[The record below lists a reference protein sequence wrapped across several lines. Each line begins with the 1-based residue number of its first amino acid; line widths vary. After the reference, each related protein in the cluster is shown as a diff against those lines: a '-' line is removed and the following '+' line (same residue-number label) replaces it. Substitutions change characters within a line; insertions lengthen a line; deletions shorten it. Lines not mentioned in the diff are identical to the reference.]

1 MNRRLASI
9 VILLALM
16 SARRAAAQT
25 QVGVA
30 PQADVTVG
38 YQGLPY
44 KSTGESSTGINL
56 AEGML
61 LHVGAGV
68 EAGYDSN
75 VFYSNSSD
83 AGGVISSD
91 IIRVT
96 TFGELTNSTRNGAER
111 PSVVYDVRAGLVYRL
126 YTSDNPE
133 VEKYRTALMPT
144 AGLGLSTNSGHWA
157 FQLTDSFIRQEDPP
171 YAGISGTAA
180 AVPITRDSN
189 LASVQAQ
196 WSPGGGRISGTL
208 RYDNTIDVFEQDSGF
223 DYASSLSN
231 QLVLDV
237 SWKWLPKT
245 ALFLQASQGW
255 ITYLNDTSPS
265 TQGGVTA
272 DTRKASSYPLRIYVG
287 LRGLITQKVTA
298 MVALGYV
305 DAFYASG
312 TSNSGILGSTYVDAQ
327 VSFAPSMLNRLTLGF
342 HQDVVN
348 SVISNFYYETAVY
361 GSYVQ
366 QIAGR
371 VALDLSGRLSH
382 RIYEDL
388 LFDPTH
394 SRTDNT
400 ITAGATLDYFI
411 RNWAYVGV
419 GYSLLANLS
428 DYHLPPGPAGG
439 AGESVEYT
447 KNQVFARLGIT
458 Y

>member
-1 MNRRLASI
+1 MNRRLALI
-9 VILLALM
+9 AALMAFM

-25 QVGVA
+25 QGAVQQGEVSI
-30 PQADVTVG
+30 G

-44 KSTGESSTGINL
+44 KASNESSTGVNL

-61 LHVGAGV
+61 LHLGAGV

-75 VFYSNSSD
+75 VFYSSPSD
-83 AGGVISSD
+83 TGGVISSG

-96 TFGELTNSTRNGAER
+96 TFGELTNSTRDATVAR
-111 PSVVYDVRAGLVYRL
+111 PSVAYSLRAGLVYRL
-126 YTSDNPE
+126 YTSDNPD
-133 VEKYRTALMPT
+133 VEKYRSAFMPT
-144 AGLGLSTNSGHWA
+144 AGLGLGTTSGHWS
-157 FQLTDSFIRQEDPP
+157 FQLTDSFIRMEDPP
-171 YAGISGTAA
+171 YAAISGSTAGSA
-180 AVPITRDSN
+180 PITRDSN

-208 RYDNTIDVFEQDSGF
+208 RYNNTIDVFEQDSGF
-223 DYASSLSN
+223 SYASSLSH
-231 QLVLDV
+231 QLVLDL

-245 ALFLQASQGW
+245 ALFFEASQGW
-255 ITYLNDTSPS
+255 ITYLNSTSDAEMAALMD
-265 TQGGVTA
+265 G
-272 DTRKASSYPLRIYVG
+272 RKSSSYPLRIYVG
-287 LRGLITQKVTA
+287 LRGLITQKMSA
-298 MVALGYV
+298 MVALGYI

-312 TSNSGILGSTYVDAQ
+312 TSNSGFLGSTYADAQ
-327 VSFAPSMLNRLTLGF
+327 ISYSPSLLNRLTVGF
-342 HQDVVN
+342 HQDIVN
-348 SVISNFYYETAVY
+348 SVISNFYYESAGY
-361 GSYVQ
+361 ASYVQ
-366 QIAGR
+366 QFAGR

-411 RNWAYVGV
+411 RNWAYAGV

-428 DYHLPPGPAGG
+428 DYHLPAGPAGG
-439 AGESVEYT
+439 EGASVEYT